1 MGKTTTG
8 LSVTYKGCN
17 SPLFLISKLNQLNTM
32 HLTTEQQIKSDLI
45 TEISLEY
52 FNKTQKLITAEEFD
66 FLYDKSVSELIEF
79 AEFYKN
85 KDEILRE
92 LAAIARDIMRNV
104 NKGE

>member
-1 MGKTTTG
+1 
-8 LSVTYKGCN
+8 
-17 SPLFLISKLNQLNTM
+17 M

-66 FLYDKSVSELIEF
+66 FLYDKSVNELIEF